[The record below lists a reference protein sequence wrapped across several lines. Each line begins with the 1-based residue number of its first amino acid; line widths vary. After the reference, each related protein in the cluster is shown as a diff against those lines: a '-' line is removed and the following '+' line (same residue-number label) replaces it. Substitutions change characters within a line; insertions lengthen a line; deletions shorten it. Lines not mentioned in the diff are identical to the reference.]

1 MPNNSTEF
9 IDGHEFHEIITN
21 NSEWIDSK
29 GEIGERAIL
38 DGYNLSKL
46 YLSDL
51 SLQGAS
57 LDRTVFDG
65 GNCKRTNFRGAK
77 LRNTSFE
84 RVNLSCAN
92 FYSTKLTG
100 SSFRHS
106 TLSGAS
112 LERSKIN
119 WVDFHLCVLHKAK
132 LKNSKIRNCDFT
144 RANLVKTDFESS
156 ALIGSIFH
164 RANMAFSNLRNVNF
178 SHSNLSEANLSNAD
192 ITGAILSNV
201 STVGWD
207 ISNIKCEYIYFEE
220 NRENRVPLNRN
231 FTENEFEELY
241 SWFPNFVY
249 YFKDKMHALDPYLI
263 STIVNGLNENIQN
276 LHLQI
281 DEIKGKGFTPQVCF
295 SSRGAHDITSVE
307 EVVTSVLDDNLS
319 TIRDLIG
326 NIENSINPSINKIVS
341 NVLKEVAM
349 PKIEFN
355 APVQN
360 VITDN
365 HGTINIQSISTS
377 DINKLTKE
385 IDKVKTKTSI
395 SENIKNETKKELIKL
410 AAGEI
415 KEISKQGIDWLK
427 GNIGELTSSA
437 SVVASALIGS

>member
-132 LKNSKIRNCDFT
+132 L
-144 RANLVKTDFESS
+144 
-156 ALIGSIFH
+156 
-164 RANMAFSNLRNVNF
+164 NF
-178 SHSNLSEANLSNAD
+178 
-192 ITGAILSNV
+192 
-201 STVGWD
+201 
-207 ISNIKCEYIYFEE
+207 
-220 NRENRVPLNRN
+220 
-231 FTENEFEELY
+231 
-241 SWFPNFVY
+241 
-249 YFKDKMHALDPYLI
+249 
-263 STIVNGLNENIQN
+263 
-276 LHLQI
+276 
-281 DEIKGKGFTPQVCF
+281 
-295 SSRGAHDITSVE
+295 
-307 EVVTSVLDDNLS
+307 
-319 TIRDLIG
+319 
-326 NIENSINPSINKIVS
+326 
-341 NVLKEVAM
+341 
-349 PKIEFN
+349 
-355 APVQN
+355 
-360 VITDN
+360 
-365 HGTINIQSISTS
+365 
-377 DINKLTKE
+377 
-385 IDKVKTKTSI
+385 
-395 SENIKNETKKELIKL
+395 
-410 AAGEI
+410 
-415 KEISKQGIDWLK
+415 
-427 GNIGELTSSA
+427 
-437 SVVASALIGS
+437 